1 MRPKVFVAQ
10 PAVEAALDILRE
22 AADVTVYP
30 YLDRQITADELA
42 ANSRR
47 ADWLMLISDNI
58 VTAEIIEGAPNLRGI
73 GTVSTRGL
81 YIDLA
86 AATARKV
93 AVVTSDPAELEGEGA
108 SIAVRGGVSLATAD
122 LTMGM
127 LLGLAYRIVD
137 ADRFTRA
144 GHFKQE
150 QTLALMGVGCPE
162 KTVGLIGLGAVA
174 QYMVPRLR
182 ALEMKIIYTKRNRLP
197 LAQEDE
203 LGVEWTPHLDD
214 VLRRS
219 DFVCVACDYNPSTHQ
234 LIGMREF
241 ALMRPTAYFINTARG
256 RIVDEPEM
264 IRVLQNGTIAGAA
277 LDVYWN
283 EPPETHDPH
292 VPDALCKMDNVILA
306 PHNGGATWTVRGTR
320 MASVARNMIR
330 VMNDERPPGLL
341 NPEIYE

>member
-58 VTAEIIEGAPNLRGI
+58 VTKEIIEGAPGLKGI

-81 YIDLA
+81 YIDIA
-86 AATARKV
+86 AATARRI

-127 LLGLAYRIVD
+127 LVGLAYRIVD

-150 QTLALMGVGCPE
+150 QTLALMGVGCPGN
-162 KTVGLIGLGAVA
+162 TVGLIGLGKVA
-174 QYMVPRLR
+174 RFMVPRIR
-182 ALEMKIIYTKRNRLP
+182 AFDMKIIYIKRSRLSP
-197 LAQEDE
+197 REEQALAACRT
-203 LGVEWTPHLDD
+203 GVY
-214 VLRRS
+214 RM
-219 DFVCVACDYNPSTHQ
+219 VA
-234 LIGMREF
+234 
-241 ALMRPTAYFINTARG
+241 
-256 RIVDEPEM
+256 RIFCHAAS
-264 IRVLQNGTIAGAA
+264 NGEIDRIGAA
-277 LDVYWN
+277 
-283 EPPETHDPH
+283 
-292 VPDALCKMDNVILA
+292 A
-306 PHNGGATWTVRGTR
+306 GT
-320 MASVARNMIR
+320 
-330 VMNDERPPGLL
+330 GHHQQTG
-341 NPEIYE
+341 YG

>member
-127 LLGLAYRIVD
+127 LLGLAYRSRLSPREEQALAACRTGVYRMVARIFCH
-137 ADRFTRA
+137 AASNGEIDR
-144 GHFKQE
+144 
-150 QTLALMGVGCPE
+150 
-162 KTVGLIGLGAVA
+162 I
-174 QYMVPRLR
+174 
-182 ALEMKIIYTKRNRLP
+182 
-197 LAQEDE
+197 
-203 LGVEWTPHLDD
+203 
-214 VLRRS
+214 
-219 DFVCVACDYNPSTHQ
+219 
-234 LIGMREF
+234 
-241 ALMRPTAYFINTARG
+241 
-256 RIVDEPEM
+256 
-264 IRVLQNGTIAGAA
+264 GAA
-277 LDVYWN
+277 
-283 EPPETHDPH
+283 
-292 VPDALCKMDNVILA
+292 A
-306 PHNGGATWTVRGTR
+306 GT
-320 MASVARNMIR
+320 
-330 VMNDERPPGLL
+330 GHHQQTG
-341 NPEIYE
+341 YG

>member
-1 MRPKVFVAQ
+1 MPMRPKVFVAQ

-150 QTLALMGVGCPE
+150 QTLALMGVGCPGN
-162 KTVGLIGLGAVA
+162 TVGLIGLGKVA
-174 QYMVPRLR
+174 RFMVPRIR
-182 ALEMKIIYTKRNRLP
+182 AFDMKIIYIKRSRLSP
-197 LAQEDE
+197 REEQALAACRT
-203 LGVEWTPHLDD
+203 GVY
-214 VLRRS
+214 RM
-219 DFVCVACDYNPSTHQ
+219 VA
-234 LIGMREF
+234 
-241 ALMRPTAYFINTARG
+241 
-256 RIVDEPEM
+256 RIFCHAAS
-264 IRVLQNGTIAGAA
+264 NGEIDRIGAA
-277 LDVYWN
+277 
-283 EPPETHDPH
+283 
-292 VPDALCKMDNVILA
+292 A
-306 PHNGGATWTVRGTR
+306 GT
-320 MASVARNMIR
+320 
-330 VMNDERPPGLL
+330 GHHQQTG
-341 NPEIYE
+341 YG